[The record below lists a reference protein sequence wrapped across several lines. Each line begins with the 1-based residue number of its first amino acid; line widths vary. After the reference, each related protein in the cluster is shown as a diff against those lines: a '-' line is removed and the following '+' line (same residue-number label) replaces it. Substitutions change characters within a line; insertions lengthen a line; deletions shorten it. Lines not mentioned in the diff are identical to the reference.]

1 LFVCLFFFWL
11 WSLHPAWECTW
22 VLFFCYSTFGAINVV
37 TWGYDSVFMTSIK
50 LCITQNQPLLV
61 SSLLLV
67 IWRSGSHKYNTSES
81 ISRHHGTD
89 SDIIPFVFIALIVC
103 RSVVRHDQSNH
114 KSRLPE
120 TASFFCFLSFYFFPP
135 FSFCWGV
142 QEHQIKKAPCAV
154 VVASLPVREPQS

>member
-1 LFVCLFFFWL
+1 MKLGVVFL
-11 WSLHPAWECTW
+11 
-22 VLFFCYSTFGAINVV
+22 YSTFGVIIGV

-50 LCITQNQPLLV
+50 LGITQNQPLLV
-61 SSLLLV
+61 SSLSLV

-89 SDIIPFVFIALIVC
+89 SDIIPFVFRAFIVC

-120 TASFFCFLSFYFFPP
+120 TASFFVFSLFILSPLPP
-135 FSFCWGV
+135 SVEESKNTRLKKHLV
-142 QEHQIKKAPCAV
+142 Q
-154 VVASLPVREPQS
+154 